1 MKLITIRNGGVF
13 MLLLPLFLLA
23 CNEDPTDPKPEADD
37 DILEK
42 AFLHVS
48 GIAASE
54 NTTQFY
60 AFARVT
66 ADTTGAHNGERRD
79 IGLSLFNR
87 FIHYPVPIR
96 LFSTCTFEGYLRHP
110 NFEKPGVLVTAG
122 TVTRLST
129 TRAVLY
135 MESWLGPLA
144 SVGMLLELER
154 SDGVWRVIREQIVWI
169 S

>member
-1 MKLITIRNGGVF
+1 MKLITIRNGFVF
-13 MLLLPLFLLA
+13 LLLLPLLLLA
-23 CNEDPTDPKPEADD
+23 CDEDPTDPKPEVDD

-48 GIAASE
+48 GIATSE
-54 NTTQFY
+54 NTTPFY
-60 AFARVT
+60 AFSRVT
-66 ADTTGAHNGERRD
+66 ADTTGANNGERRD
-79 IGLSLFNR
+79 IGMSLFNR
-87 FIHYPVPIR
+87 FTHYPAPIR

-110 NFEKPGVLVTAG
+110 NFEKSGVLVTAG
-122 TVTRLST
+122 SVTRLST

-144 SVGMLLELER
+144 AVGMLLELELAN
-154 SDGVWRVIREQIVWI
+154 GVWSVVREETLWI